1 MKWFHSHDFADVHVL
16 FRFRGKR
23 EGEGPS
29 LDQKPDVP
37 AEKETEKPQA
47 LQLAEML
54 EALTVFPGKPMKRK
68 KGMLSPC
75 LPSQFPKLYD
85 LIFHRLKMT
94 H

>member
-1 MKWFHSHDFADVHVL
+1 MKLFQSRYFADVHVL

-23 EGEGPS
+23 GEGPS

-37 AEKETEKPQA
+37 AENETKKPQA

-54 EALTVFPGKPMKRK
+54 EVLTVCPGKPEKKKR
-68 KGMLSPC
+68 GMLSPY

-85 LIFHRLKMT
+85 VIFHRLETT